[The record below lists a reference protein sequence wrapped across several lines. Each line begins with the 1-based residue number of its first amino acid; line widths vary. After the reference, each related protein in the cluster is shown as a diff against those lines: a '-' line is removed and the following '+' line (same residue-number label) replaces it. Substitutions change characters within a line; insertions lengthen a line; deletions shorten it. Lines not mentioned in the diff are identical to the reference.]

1 MNTLTATTHT
11 VTVTLGEG
19 SAPFDLELLPGE
31 LATVFEND
39 SWRVLA
45 IDGSPYSDSRNART
59 YRHTNGLVTFSV
71 A

>member
-1 MNTLTATTHT
+1 MLRTTTHT

-19 SAPFDLELLPGE
+19 SEPFDLDLLPGE

-39 SWRVLA
+39 SWRVHV
-45 IDGSPYSDSRNART
+45 IDGEAYTDARSVTT
-59 YRHTNGLVTFSV
+59 YQHKNGLVTFTV